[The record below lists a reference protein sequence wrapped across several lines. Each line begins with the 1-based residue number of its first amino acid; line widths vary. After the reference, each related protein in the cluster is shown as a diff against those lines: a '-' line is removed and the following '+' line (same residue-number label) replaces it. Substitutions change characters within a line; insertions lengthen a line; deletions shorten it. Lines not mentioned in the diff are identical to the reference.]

1 MTADRA
7 RLTALKVQ
15 QVKAPGKYYDHHG
28 LFLRVE
34 PTGSKR
40 WVQRLTI
47 AGKQREIGLGSAS
60 LISLVEARDLAIA
73 NKKSAR
79 EGLDPIA
86 IKSTQINIPT
96 FEDACVE
103 VHALRAP
110 TWSNPKH
117 AAQFL
122 ATLKT
127 YVCPKLGK
135 REISKLTSADVL
147 SVLTP
152 IWTSKPETARRLKQ
166 RISVVMQWAIAKG
179 FRADDPAAALNSALP
194 KNSQKPQHRKFIPYD
209 QVTECLNVVKAS
221 KASQSTKL
229 AIELLILTGVRS
241 GEVRGANWSEI
252 DLNARVWVIP
262 SSRMK
267 MREEHRIPLS
277 ATAVAV
283 LNSAKELDDGGGF
296 VFSGSKVGKPLS
308 DMTLSKLIKELG
320 FNADIHGFRTSF
332 RTWVQEKT
340 NITFEVAEAA
350 LAHKTGSAVV
360 VAYARSNL
368 FDKRR
373 QLMERWDLFLNE
385 PRGQVVKLTV

>member
-86 IKSTQINIPT
+86 IKSTHINIPT
-96 FEDACVE
+96 FEGACVE
-103 VHALRAP
+103 VHAFRAP

-122 ATLKT
+122 TTLKT
-127 YVCPKLGK
+127 YACPKLGK
-135 REISKLTSADVL
+135 RKISELTSADVL

-209 QVTECLNVVKAS
+209 QVTECLNVVNAS

-241 GEVRGANWSEI
+241 GDVRGATWSEI
-252 DLNARVWVIP
+252 DFDRSVWAIP
-262 SSRMK
+262 GPRMK
-267 MREEHRIPLS
+267 MKEAFSIPLS
-277 ATAVAV
+277 QRALEILTK
-283 LNSAKELDDGGGF
+283 AKNLTDGSELIF
-296 VFSGSKVGKPLS
+296 PGSKWGRPLS

-320 FNADIHGFRTSF
+320 FDADIHGFRTSI
-332 RTWVQEKT
+332 RMWVQEKT
-340 NITFEVAEAA
+340 NTPFDVAEAI
-350 LAHKTGSAVV
+350 LAHKVGNKVTA
-360 VAYARSNL
+360 AYARSEL
-368 FDKRR
+368 LEKRR
-373 QLMERWDLFLNE
+373 DVMEGWSSYLNLSS
-385 PRGQVVKLTV
+385 GQILKFEG

>member
-86 IKSTQINIPT
+86 IKFTQINIPT

-241 GEVRGANWSEI
+241 GEVRGATWSEI
-252 DLNARVWVIP
+252 DFDRSVWAIP
-262 SSRMK
+262 GPRMK
-267 MREEHRIPLS
+267 MKEAFSIPLS
-277 ATAVAV
+277 QRALEILTK
-283 LNSAKELDDGGGF
+283 AKNLTDGSELIF
-296 VFSGSKVGKPLS
+296 PGSKWGRPLS

-320 FNADIHGFRTSF
+320 FDADIHGFRTSI
-332 RTWVQEKT
+332 RMWVQEKT
-340 NITFEVAEAA
+340 NTPFDVAEAI
-350 LAHKTGSAVV
+350 LAHKVGNKVTA
-360 VAYARSNL
+360 AYARSEL
-368 FDKRR
+368 LEKRR
-373 QLMERWDLFLNE
+373 DVMEGWSSYLNLSS
-385 PRGQVVKLTV
+385 GQILKFEG

>member
-241 GEVRGANWSEI
+241 GDVRGATWSEI
-252 DLNARVWVIP
+252 DFDRSVWAIP
-262 SSRMK
+262 GPRMK
-267 MREEHRIPLS
+267 MKEAFSIPLS
-277 ATAVAV
+277 QRALEILTK
-283 LNSAKELDDGGGF
+283 AKNLTDGSELIF
-296 VFSGSKVGKPLS
+296 PGSKWGRPLS

-320 FNADIHGFRTSF
+320 FDADIHGFRTSI
-332 RTWVQEKT
+332 RMWVQEKT
-340 NITFEVAEAA
+340 NTPFDVAEAI
-350 LAHKTGSAVV
+350 LAHKVGNKVTA
-360 VAYARSNL
+360 AYARSEL
-368 FDKRR
+368 LEKRR
-373 QLMERWDLFLNE
+373 DVMEGWSSYLNLSS
-385 PRGQVVKLTV
+385 GQILKFEG

>member
-1 MTADRA
+1 MVKTEKGLDA
-7 RLTALKVQ
+7 LT
-15 QVKAPGKYYDHHG
+15 VKNIKTPGKYYDNHG

-34 PTGSKR
+34 LTGSKR
-40 WVQRLTI
+40 WVQRITI
-47 AGKQREIGLGSAS
+47 AGRQREIGLGSAR
-60 LISLVEARDLAIA
+60 LVPLAKARDLAIQ
-73 NKKSAR
+73 NKRSAR
-79 EGLDPIA
+79 EGFDPIA
-86 IKSTQINIPT
+86 TKTAQLSVPT
-96 FEDACVE
+96 FEVACIE
-103 VHALRAP
+103 VHSLYSP
-110 TWSNPKH
+110 TWANKKH

-122 ATLKT
+122 STLKT
-127 YVCPKLGK
+127 YAFPKLGRRK
-135 REISKLTSADVL
+135 VSDLSPADIL

-152 IWTSKPETARRLKQ
+152 IWTSKSETARRLKQ
-166 RISVVMQWAIAKG
+166 RISVVMQWAIANG
-179 FRADDPAAALNSALP
+179 FRSDDPAVALNSALP
-194 KNSQKPQHRKFIPYD
+194 KITKKPKHRKFIPYD

-283 LNSAKELDDGGGF
+283 LNSAKELDDGSGV

-360 VAYARSNL
+360 VAYARSDL